1 MSTFNNATLMITGGT
16 GSFGST
22 VLKHFLDSDLKEIR
36 IFSRDEKKQDD
47 MRHELQA
54 KHPEAAKKVKFYIGD
69 VRNPQS
75 IKDAMPGVD
84 YIFHAA
90 ALKQVPSC
98 EFFPMQAVQTNII
111 GTDNVLH
118 AAIDAGVKRVV
129 CLSTDKAA
137 YPINAMG
144 ISKAMMEKVAI
155 AQGRALGANAKTTI
169 CCTRYG
175 NVMASRGSVIPLW
188 VEQMMDGK
196 SITIT
201 DPNMTRF
208 MMTLDDAVDLVVYAF
223 THGENGDLFVQK
235 APAATL
241 FTLATALKEIYAKVD
256 PRYGDTEVRVIG
268 TRHGEK
274 LYETLVTREEMS
286 KAIDMGDYYRI
297 PCDNRDLNYDKFF
310 TEGNEEVSV
319 IEDYHSHNTA
329 RLDVEGMKKLL
340 MRLRFI
346 QEDLG
351 LLPCAKGREIRSE

>member
-1 MSTFNNATLMITGGT
+1 MSVFENKTLLITGGT
-16 GSFGST
+16 GSFGNA
-22 VLKHFLDSDLKEIR
+22 VLRRFLDSDIKEVR

-47 MRHELQA
+47 MRHFLQA
-54 KHPEAAKKVKFYIGD
+54 QRPEVAHKVKFYIGN
-69 VRNPQS
+69 VRQREAV
-75 IKDAMPGVD
+75 DFAMDGVD
-84 YIFHAA
+84 YVFAAA

-98 EFFPMQAVQTNII
+98 EFFPMEAVRTNVE
-111 GTDNVLH
+111 GTNNVLLS
-118 AAIDAGVKRVV
+118 AIDHGVKNVV
-129 CLSTDKAA
+129 VLSTDKAA

-201 DPNMTRF
+201 DPN
-208 MMTLDDAVDLVVYAF
+208 
-223 THGENGDLFVQK
+223 
-235 APAATL
+235 
-241 FTLATALKEIYAKVD
+241 IYAKVD

-340 MRLRFI
+340 MRVRFI
-346 QEDLG
+346 KEDLG

>member
-1 MSTFNNATLMITGGT
+1 MSAFDNATLMITGGT

-54 KHPEAAKKVKFYIGD
+54 KHPDTAKKVKFYIGD

-75 IKDAMPGVD
+75 IRDAMPGVD

-155 AQGRALGANAKTTI
+155 AQGRALGPDAKTTI

-188 VEQMMDGK
+188 VEQMIEG
-196 SITIT
+196 
-201 DPNMTRF
+201 
-208 MMTLDDAVDLVVYAF
+208 A
-223 THGENGDLFVQK
+223 GQ
-235 APAATL
+235 PAC
-241 FTLATALKEIYAKVD
+241 
-256 PRYGDTEVRVIG
+256 
-268 TRHGEK
+268 
-274 LYETLVTREEMS
+274 S
-286 KAIDMGDYYRI
+286 QW
-297 PCDNRDLNYDKFF
+297 PCR
-310 TEGNEEVSV
+310 
-319 IEDYHSHNTA
+319 A
-329 RLDVEGMKKLL
+329 QR
-340 MRLRFI
+340 RA
-346 QEDLG
+346 
-351 LLPCAKGREIRSE
+351 LPCNGFLRKELFRMLQ

>member
-1 MSTFNNATLMITGGT
+1 MSPFTNATLMITGGT

-54 KHPEAAKKVKFYIGD
+54 KHPEHAKKVKFYIGD

-75 IKDAMPGVD
+75 VRDAMPGVD

-98 EFFPMQAVQTNII
+98 EFFPMEAVRTNVI

-144 ISKAMMEKVAI
+144 ISKAMMEHVI
-155 AQGRALGANAKTTI
+155 TANARVSAQRGGPVI

-175 NVMASRGSVIPLW
+175 NVMCSRGSVIPLF
-188 VEQMMDGK
+188 VEQIKNGNP
-196 SITIT
+196 ITIT

-208 MMTLDDAVDLVVYAF
+208 LMNLDEAVDLVMFAF
-223 THGENGDLFVQK
+223 AHANPGDLFIQKSDASTIGDLAKAVQK
-235 APAATL
+235 L
-241 FTLATALKEIYAKVD
+241 F
-256 PRYGDTEVRVIG
+256 GDTGTHIIG

-274 LYETLVTREEMS
+274 LYETLMTKEERMRS
-286 KAIDMGDYYRI
+286 EDMGGYFRVSA
-297 PCDNRDLNYDKFF
+297 DNRDLNYDKYFIKGQVH
-310 TEGNEEVSV
+310 TQAD
-319 IEDYHSHNTA
+319 EDYTSHNTR
-329 RLDVEGMKKLL
+329 RLNVEETVEKIMTTDYIKEELANHA
-340 MRLRFI
+340 
-346 QEDLG
+346 Q
-351 LLPCAKGREIRSE
+351 